1 MFRQSGRVALRL
13 LLPLSLAG
21 LALLT
26 QFEGFRSLPYK
37 DIVGIWTDGYGNTQ
51 GVRPGVPVTKE
62 QAEQKLMEHVDR
74 MQAAIDSCLYRGA
87 TQAQSDAYTI
97 LAYNIGETAFCN
109 SSIATLHNDGRFR
122 EACNAFA
129 LYDKVRINGRLVRSA
144 GLASRRARERELCLQ
159 GIDI

>member
-1 MFRQSGRVALRL
+1 MFRQYGRAALRL

-26 QFEGFRSLPYK
+26 QFEGFRSLPYR

-51 GVRPGVPVTKE
+51 GVRPGVPVTEE
-62 QAEQKLMEHVDR
+62 QAERKLMEHVDR

-87 TQAQSDAYTI
+87 TQSQSDAYTI

-109 SSIATLHNDGRFR
+109 SSIASLHNDGRMLAAC
-122 EACNAFA
+122 EAIL
-129 LYDKVRINGRLVRSA
+129 LYDKVRINGKLVRSQ
-144 GLASRRARERELCLQ
+144 GLANRRKQERDLCIKEL
-159 GIDI
+159 

>member
-1 MFRQSGRVALRL
+1 MFRQYGRAALRL

-51 GVRPGVPVTKE
+51 GVRPGVPVTEE
-62 QAEQKLMEHVDR
+62 QAERKLMEHVDR

-87 TQAQSDAYTI
+87 TQSQSDAYTI

-109 SSIATLHNDGRFR
+109 SSIATHHNDGRFR
-122 EACNAFA
+122 AACDSIL
-129 LYDKVRINGRLVRSA
+129 LYDKVTINGKKVRSA
-144 GLASRRARERELCLQ
+144 GLANRRAQERELCLKEL
-159 GIDI
+159 